1 MAEIIPIISNSFD
14 ANAYLIIDEK
24 TALIDTGAGMDERIL
39 RKIREKAEPSKI
51 ELVVNTHGHA
61 DHCGGNGYFKDATVL
76 AHSREILEMKNGRL
90 YGTHYLRGER
100 TPTRVDQGLE
110 EGEIIKLG
118 QYRLKVLHTPGH
130 TPGSICLLE
139 EEEKTLF
146 SGDTLF
152 PGGNFGRVD
161 LGGSRREMIESLE
174 RLSNLEFDLLLPGHG
189 GVTKGGKEQA
199 RLSLV
204 NAKELL

>member
-24 TALIDTGAGMDERIL
+24 TALIDTGAGMDNRIL
-39 RKIREKAEPSKI
+39 RKIRENVEPGKI
-51 ELVVNTHGHA
+51 ELVINTHGHA
-61 DHCGGNGYFKDATVL
+61 DHCGGNGSFKNATVL
-76 AHSREILEMKNGRL
+76 AHSKEILEMKNGLL
-90 YGTHYLRGER
+90 YGTYYLRGER
-100 TPTRVDQGLE
+100 TPMRVDQGLE
-110 EGEIIKLG
+110 EGEIIELG
-118 QYRLKVLHTPGH
+118 QYSLRVLHTPGH

-161 LGGSRREMIESLE
+161 LGGNRRGMIESLE

-189 GVTKGGKEQA
+189 NPTRGGKEQA

-204 NAKELL
+204 NAREFL